1 MTTTANFLLELGT
14 EELPPKSLPKLS
26 ASLVD
31 GITKGLQQAG
41 ITFTHITPFAAPR
54 RLAVVIT
61 ALAEKQPDRHIEKR
75 GPALAAAFDA
85 NGQPTKAC
93 QGFLCGCQASAE
105 QLIQRDGYV
114 WFNGEEK
121 GKATIALLPAIIQQ
135 AIQQLPIAKRMHW
148 GNSEAEFVRPV
159 HWLVMLYGDK
169 IVPAT
174 ILEHHSS
181 TITYGH
187 RFHHPQPIVLKHADE
202 YEAALLAANVVADF
216 AKRRDHIQQQIVAS
230 AREVQGQAIVEE
242 ALLDEVTAL
251 VEWPVALRGHFDER
265 FLAVPQEAL
274 ISSMQGHQKCFSIV
288 DVQHNLLP
296 YFITISNIASKDPQ
310 RVITGNERVIRARL
324 SDAEFFYTTDLKQPL
339 THYAELLK
347 NVVFQA
353 QLGTLHEKTQRIKA
367 LAEIIAEQLTCNI
380 DYASRAASLCKAD
393 LMTSMVGEFP
403 ELQGIAGFYYA
414 QHSGEPAEVA
424 LAIKEHYLPR
434 FAGDELP
441 TTLSGC
447 AVALADR
454 LDTLVGIFGI
464 NQIPTGEKD
473 PFALRRAALAI
484 LRIIIEHELNLDLQ
498 VLLTKA
504 YTNYASLPNQETVNQ
519 VLHFIIER
527 LRAWYIDKQIPVGI
541 FAAVAAVKSTQ
552 PLDFH
557 RRVLAVNHFSQLP
570 EAQAL
575 AAANKRVSKIL
586 EKENQQLNN
595 AAINPDLFEHEAERK
610 LYEALSES
618 QAHITHDM
626 DYQQVLGNLAALRQ
640 PIDNFFDE
648 VMVMVDDANI
658 RHNRLALLSTLR
670 ALFLQVADISLLQ
683 N

>member
-1 MTTTANFLLELGT
+1 MTTKNFLLELGT

-31 GITKGLQQAG
+31 GINKELQQAG
-41 ITFTHITPFAAPR
+41 ITFTAIKPFAAPR
-54 RLAVVIT
+54 RLAVLIT
-61 ALAEKQPDRHIEKR
+61 DLAATQPDRHIEKR

-93 QGFLCGCQASAE
+93 EGFLRACQASAE

-121 GKATIALLPAIIQQ
+121 GKTTVSLLPAIIQQ

-148 GNSEAEFVRPV
+148 GNYDAEFVRPV
-159 HWLVMLYGDK
+159 HWIVMLYGNTV
-169 IVPAT
+169 VP
-174 ILEHHSS
+174 S
-181 TITYGH
+181 TLLDHQASNITYGH
-187 RFHHPQPIVLKHADE
+187 RFHHPQAITLTHADD

-216 AKRRDHIQQQIVAS
+216 AKRRDTIQQQIIAA
-230 AREVQGQAIVEE
+230 AREVQGQAIIEE
-242 ALLDEVTAL
+242 DLLNEVTAL

-274 ISSMQGHQKCFSIV
+274 ISSMQGHQKCFAIV
-288 DVQHNLLP
+288 DAQHNLLP

-310 RVITGNERVIRARL
+310 RVITGNERVMRARL

-339 THYAELLK
+339 TYYAELLK

-353 QLGTLHEKTQRIKA
+353 QLGTLHDKAQRIIA
-367 LAEIIAEQLTCNI
+367 LAEVIAEQLKSNI

-414 QHSGEPAEVA
+414 KHTGEPAEVA

-484 LRIIIEHELNLDLQ
+484 LRIIIEHELSLDLHA
-498 VLLTKA
+498 LISKA
-504 YTNYASLPNQETVNQ
+504 YANYASLPNQDTISQ
-519 VLHFIIER
+519 VFNFITER

-541 FAAVAAVKSTQ
+541 FAAVAAVKPTQ
-552 PLDFH
+552 PFDFH
-557 RRVLAVNHFSQLP
+557 RRVLAVNHFCQLP
-570 EAQAL
+570 EAEAL
-575 AAANKRVSKIL
+575 AVANKRVSKIL
-586 EKENQQLNN
+586 EKENQHINSE
-595 AAINPDLFEHEAERK
+595 AINTALFEHDAERK
-610 LYEALSES
+610 LYEALNQS
-618 QAHITHDM
+618 QVQITGDM
-626 DYQQVLGNLAALRQ
+626 NYQQVLNNLAALRQ
-640 PIDNFFDE
+640 PIDTFFDQ
-648 VMVMVDDANI
+648 VMVMVDDINI
-658 RHNRLALLSTLR
+658 RHNRLVLLSKLR
-670 ALFLQVADISLLQ
+670 NMFLQVADISLLQ